1 MSTAKLNVWI
11 TEMGKPCRIE
21 TNKTLFVYV
30 LHCDGT
36 VLEWCK
42 DGRKIR
48 YVGLPAKCGHLEIE
62 IPVGC
67 YIVGAVENPSGIPPL
82 GNHLTHIAI
91 VRADCGQEICV
102 TLFNPTLHHC
112 AHWFAN
118 AMGGH
123 LGVGGQALPPPVARA
138 MKTAVEAVGGLVK
151 AIPQDDFT
159 IAHAKAIG
167 TGTGAPARGKKG
179 R

>member
-21 TNKTLFVYV
+21 TRKTLFVYV

-36 VLEWCK
+36 VLEWC
-42 DGRKIR
+42 GNR

-67 YIVGAVENPSGIPPL
+67 YVVGAVENPSGIPPL

-91 VRADCGQEICV
+91 VRANCGDHICV

-112 AHWFAN
+112 AQWFAA

-123 LGVGGQALPPPVARA
+123 LAVGGQALTATVARA
-138 MKTAVEAVGGLVK
+138 MTIAADAVGGLVK

-159 IAHAKAIG
+159 TAHAKAIG
-167 TGTGAPARGKKG
+167 TGATVKRKKG